1 MLPGEGSER
10 RAVRSRRKSR
20 GSSQARPLRP
30 NEPIVFGYPRDRFTS
45 HPSIASLRD
54 ESRRAESSIYGS
66 RAFFDWTAE
75 MEWTRSRTHKARLS
89 LDAST
94 AGGRRDSGARSR
106 PPFLRPVCCAQ
117 AVAYP
122 VLRASGADE
131 PSRALSAI
139 HRPATAPDGADMVG
153 TLSIVAL
160 PPVIDKN
167 LVIDWDVDKVPKS
180 RSESQGLQ
188 ERSHLAKCKI
198 VQQYQTKQQAAARA
212 LKDQSMQKSPTAAS
226 RAAAS
231 LPPAEVKHQQHPLN
245 GHWSQE
251 RAARIDRLSM
261 PTAVRLRQVTYR
273 REKPQTHTTA
283 PATAFSAHTAV
294 AAAKMYASG
303 HKGWQSRKT
312 PWVRSDVQ
320 KRQSGP
326 QRRLQEQRQQEGDG
340 KSSAS
345 GYPAAWEPRVE
356 SLAAQFEGHFS
367 KAEVIEA
374 LLHLDGHAGK
384 TARLLR
390 GGISDAAFQAES
402 PAAVAVGDHGHGDSA
417 DGEANKGAAKAMA
430 EV

>member
-1 MLPGEGSER
+1 MLPGEGSDAQR

-20 GSSQARPLRP
+20 GSTQARPLRP

-66 RAFFDWTAE
+66 RAFVDWTAE
-75 MEWTRSRTHKARLS
+75 MEWTRSRTHSRLS

-94 AGGRRDSGARSR
+94 ADSGRPGRPGA
-106 PPFLRPVCCAQ
+106 PPFLKPFCSAQ

-122 VLRASGADE
+122 VLRASGTGE

-139 HRPATAPDGADMVG
+139 QRPATAPDGADMVG
-153 TLSIVAL
+153 TLSTMAL

-167 LVIDWDVDKVPKS
+167 LVIDWDIDKVPKS

-231 LPPAEVKHQQHPLN
+231 LPPAEVKHQQHRLN

-251 RAARIDRLSM
+251 RIARIDRLSM

-273 REKPQTHTTA
+273 REKPQTHTAA

-312 PWVRSDVQ
+312 PWVRSDKQ
-320 KRQSGP
+320 KQQSA
-326 QRRLQEQRQQEGDG
+326 QRRLQEQRQHERDG
-340 KSSAS
+340 KSCSDNGGEQS
-345 GYPAAWEPRVE
+345 YPAEWEARVE
-356 SLAAQFEGHFS
+356 SLAAQFEGQFS

-390 GGISDAAFQAES
+390 GGISDTAFQAES
-402 PAAVAVGDHGHGDSA
+402 PAATEDHGHGGSA
-417 DGEANKGAAKAMA
+417 DGEANK
-430 EV
+430 

>member
-20 GSSQARPLRP
+20 GSTQARPLRP

-94 AGGRRDSGARSR
+94 AGVRRDSGARSR

-261 PTAVRLRQVTYR
+261 PTAGHLPTRKASDTHDRASDRFFCAHGSRSSEDVCERPQRVAITEDTVGEIR
-273 REKPQTHTTA
+273 RAETA
-283 PATAFSAHTAV
+283 ERATA
-294 AAAKMYASG
+294 AAAGTAAARG
-303 HKGWQSRKT
+303 R
-312 PWVRSDVQ
+312 RQ
-320 KRQSGP
+320 K
-326 QRRLQEQRQQEGDG
+326 
-340 KSSAS
+340 
-345 GYPAAWEPRVE
+345 
-356 SLAAQFEGHFS
+356 
-367 KAEVIEA
+367 
-374 LLHLDGHAGK
+374 
-384 TARLLR
+384 
-390 GGISDAAFQAES
+390 
-402 PAAVAVGDHGHGDSA
+402 
-417 DGEANKGAAKAMA
+417 
-430 EV
+430 